1 MKASKYR
8 NSYYN
13 RIENNRKNSIH
24 RWNQIKIDIK
34 INIFHSSIFSLK
46 NSIIE
51 KDNNIDS
58 DLEHIEKVFGQIS
71 DLQDRINSLLEEISE
86 LYVFVDD
93 QQHIETKLNQ
103 LKTRVAQAITD
114 SKQLVQQT
122 QQEYNKSQ
130 GFVPSDVAQE
140 LTALEFATERLQTA
154 MDDKERDFKRAKT
167 VRGEYLNGVDY
178 IQTWLHQAELRIQDR
193 SVQPTQ
199 FREVLNKIAQEL
211 TDVQDKLENVKQNG
225 HVIIEKSR
233 NDDEKDLIRNT
244 VDQLVQQVEQL
255 RSLLD
260 EKRHQVGN
268 SLDAWSRFMQLYQ
281 IVMTWAAEK
290 RTFLASPLNVTTL
303 PEARQK
309 TNDYLNAV
317 KSIKPIVKNLSEMDK
332 ELDKIAEVSSIGDLR
347 GKLVE
352 AEEAKVEIE
361 AILLKRV
368 RLTLPAAFFETNIF
382 AHLFCLSLI
391 HLEYSA
397 ARNMRRMGAMREET
411 EGNSCVD

>member
-1 MKASKYR
+1 M
-8 NSYYN
+8 
-13 RIENNRKNSIH
+13 
-24 RWNQIKIDIK
+24 D
-34 INIFHSSIFSLK
+34 SSIFRLK
-46 NSIIE
+46 NAIIE

-71 DLQDRINSLLEEISE
+71 DLQDQINLLLEEIGE
-86 LYVFVDD
+86 LYAFGDD
-93 QQHIETKLNQ
+93 QQQIETKVNQ

-114 SKQLVQQT
+114 SQQLVQQT

-140 LTALEFATERLQTA
+140 LTALEFATERLQAA

-167 VRGEYLNGVDY
+167 VRSEYLNGVDY

-193 SVQPTQ
+193 SVQPVQ
-199 FREVLNKIAQEL
+199 FRETLNKIAQEL
-211 TDVQDKLENVKQNG
+211 TDVQDKLENVRQNG

-244 VDQLVQQVEQL
+244 IDQLVQQVEQL

-281 IVMTWAAEK
+281 IVMTWAADK
-290 RTFLASPLNVTTL
+290 RTFLALPLNVTTL

-309 TNDYLNAV
+309 TNDYSNAV

-332 ELDKIAEVSSIGDLR
+332 ELETIAQVSSTGDLR

-368 RLTLPAAFFETNIF
+368 RFNSPKCKRHILIDRFVLFFSQKSQSRTHCCKRHAKNGNN
-382 AHLFCLSLI
+382 AK
-391 HLEYSA
+391 
-397 ARNMRRMGAMREET
+397 RN
-411 EGNSCVD
+411 

>member
-1 MKASKYR
+1 MK
-8 NSYYN
+8 NT
-13 RIENNRKNSIH
+13 
-24 RWNQIKIDIK
+24 
-34 INIFHSSIFSLK
+34 
-46 NSIIE
+46 IIE
-51 KDNNIDS
+51 KENNIDS
-58 DLEHIEKVFGQIS
+58 DLEHIEKVFGKIS
-71 DLQDRINSLLEEISE
+71 DLQDRINSLLEEIGE
-86 LYVFVDD
+86 LYVFGDD
-93 QQHIETKLNQ
+93 QQQVEAKLNQ
-103 LKTRVAQAITD
+103 LKTRVVQAIAD
-114 SKQLVQQT
+114 SNQLVQQT
-122 QQEYNKSQ
+122 QQDYNKSQ

-140 LTALEFATERLQTA
+140 LTALEFAMERLQAT
-154 MDDKERDFKRAKT
+154 MNDKERDFKRAKT
-167 VRGEYLNGVDY
+167 VRSEYLNGVDY

-199 FREVLNKIAQEL
+199 FRESLNKIAQEL

-233 NDDEKDLIRNT
+233 NDDEKDLIQNT

-281 IVMTWAAEK
+281 IVMKWAAEK
-290 RTFLASPLNVTTL
+290 KTFLALPLNVTTL

-309 TNDYLNAV
+309 MNEYLDAV

-332 ELDKIAEVSSIGDLR
+332 ELETIAQVSSIGDLR

-368 RLTLPAAFFETNIF
+368 CFNLSRGFFCSTF
-382 AHLFCLSLI
+382 FFC
-391 HLEYSA
+391 
-397 ARNMRRMGAMREET
+397 
-411 EGNSCVD
+411 

>member
-1 MKASKYR
+1 MS
-8 NSYYN
+8 N
-13 RIENNRKNSIH
+13 
-24 RWNQIKIDIK
+24 
-34 INIFHSSIFSLK
+34 SSIFRLK
-46 NSIIE
+46 NTIIE

-58 DLEHIEKVFGQIS
+58 DLEHIEKVFGKIS
-71 DLQDRINSLLEEISE
+71 DLQDRIHLLLEEIGE
-86 LYVFVDD
+86 LYAFGDN
-93 QQHIETKLNQ
+93 QQQIEAKLNQ
-103 LKTRVAQAITD
+103 LKTRVAQALTD
-114 SKQLVQQT
+114 SKQLVQET

-140 LTALEFATERLQTA
+140 LTALEFATERLQAA

-167 VRGEYLNGVDY
+167 VRSEYLNGVDY

-193 SVQPTQ
+193 SVQPIQ
-199 FREVLNKIAQEL
+199 FRETLNKIAQEFA
-211 TDVQDKLENVKQNG
+211 DVQDRLENVKQNG

-244 VDQLVQQVEQL
+244 IDQLVQQVEQL

-281 IVMTWAAEK
+281 IVITWAAEK
-290 RTFLASPLNVTTL
+290 KTFLAIPLNVTTL

-309 TNDYLNAV
+309 MNEYLNAV

-332 ELDKIAEVSSIGDLR
+332 ELETIAQVSSVGDLR

-361 AILLKRV
+361 AILMKRV
-368 RLTLPAAFFETNIF
+368 RRDDFPYVCECVEANFIIPF
-382 AHLFCLSLI
+382 LSLLLPLSLYRI
-391 HLEYSA
+391 LCCRKHA
-397 ARNMRRMGAMREET
+397 KNGNNARRN
-411 EGNSCVD
+411 

>member
-1 MKASKYR
+1 MHLPKQTE
-8 NSYYN
+8 
-13 RIENNRKNSIH
+13 IENTFGFVSDKTSHILK
-24 RWNQIKIDIK
+24 IKTFL
-34 INIFHSSIFSLK
+34 NSSIFRLK
-46 NSIIE
+46 NTIIE

-58 DLEHIEKVFGQIS
+58 DLQHIEKVFGQIA
-71 DLQDRINSLLEEISE
+71 DLQDRINLLLEEISE
-86 LYVFVDD
+86 LYVFGDD
-93 QQHIETKLNQ
+93 QKHIETKLNQ
-103 LKTRVAQAITD
+103 LKTRVGQAIAD

-140 LTALEFATERLQTA
+140 LTALEFATERLQAA

-167 VRGEYLNGVDY
+167 MRSEYLNGVDY

-193 SVQPTQ
+193 SAQPVQ
-199 FREVLNKIAQEL
+199 FRETLNKIAQEL
-211 TDVQDKLENVKQNG
+211 TDVQEKLENVKQSG
-225 HVIIEKSR
+225 QVIIEKSR

-244 VDQLVQQVEQL
+244 IDQLVQQVEQL
-255 RSLLD
+255 HSLLD

-281 IVMTWAAEK
+281 LVMIWASEK
-290 RTFLASPLNVTTL
+290 RSFLAAPLNVTTL

-309 TNDYLNAV
+309 MNDYLNAV

-332 ELDKIAEVSSIGDLR
+332 ELETIGQVSSTGDLR

-368 RLTLPAAFFETNIF
+368 R
-382 AHLFCLSLI
+382 
-391 HLEYSA
+391 
-397 ARNMRRMGAMREET
+397 
-411 EGNSCVD
+411 